1 MATEGEP
8 GTKTELTAG
17 GQGGGLLCDPGRV
30 RGDARMI
37 ARMVSLGVVSPKRAR
52 DLLRKAYDLA
62 ERCADAGEAREF
74 AALLKVILGAAK
86 LGQDE
91 RKQVQQAGTTNIQIN
106 GDVRISN
113 PDERRAAILDRI
125 AALRDRAGTGG
136 DRTAIEPAN
145 DPQPA
150 VPQPPID

>member
-1 MATEGEP
+1 MEEAP
-8 GTKTELTAG
+8 KTEVAAG
-17 GQGGGLLCDPGRV
+17 GQGGGLLQDPGRV
-30 RGDARMI
+30 RGDAKLI

-62 ERCADAGEAREF
+62 EKCADAGEAREF
-74 AALLKVILGAAK
+74 AALLKVILSAAK

-113 PDERRAAILDRI
+113 PDDRRAELLGII
-125 AALRDRAGTGG
+125 AAASERA
-136 DRTAIEPAN
+136 RAIESSGPPEAPT
-145 DPQPA
+145 DPE
-150 VPQPPID
+150 